1 MAEYVATE
9 NRAEFYDLYK
19 QYDHGFISSDVFRR
33 SQLKLTGFSDQQL
46 EVNFRGVSVALYDH
60 KDQLLGALS
69 VTMPINNESQETA
82 LKRVLPVLQETAR
95 SMRLLL

>member
-1 MAEYVATE
+1 
-9 NRAEFYDLYK
+9 
-19 QYDHGFISSDVFRR
+19 
-33 SQLKLTGFSDQQL
+33 
-46 EVNFRGVSVALYDH
+46 VALYDH

-82 LKRVLPVLQETAR
+82 VKRVLPVLQETAR